1 MATKSTELQPSYE
14 VNIIATVAENTV
26 CFHFYDPAVSVS
38 GGTSFELIAD
48 SCRHD
53 ETCRFLCSSPRPVH
67 ETFERL
73 AVAGCQIRVEKPVNG
88 GHEASECVASEKVT
102 FPFRSQE
109 GSLSEQWYPV
119 GFSNDLKPNQTMRQ
133 VVLGVPVLVW
143 RIEAGTLH
151 GFVDI
156 CPHRHAQL
164 SRGVADELGL
174 TCPYHGW
181 RFGSDGQCNHIPVS
195 LPDNTPNDRISLTSI
210 PTCEHG
216 GIIWSWLGDP
226 SSVAAPPQELDGYEQ
241 SAGWRMTRAARV
253 FPFDLD
259 DVVEN
264 FMDFAHTPIVHP
276 GLIRGISSA
285 KERGVTIEIGETTV
299 KAVHDPV
306 DEKVGLLSGLVVP
319 RGKLVQHSDTF
330 SLPGNVKVEYWF
342 GNDEPK
348 FFAFLG
354 MTPVSANETLI
365 LITIG
370 VRFGWLNPLIS
381 LALPRLIRRVLD
393 QDERILAE
401 QRGNLDLVSNLSRR
415 SLQSDAVDATVRAMR
430 AHVRDPAKPRPQPGN
445 RRIHVRV

>member
-1 MATKSTELQPSYE
+1 
-14 VNIIATVAENTV
+14 
-26 CFHFYDPAVSVS
+26 
-38 GGTSFELIAD
+38 
-48 SCRHD
+48 
-53 ETCRFLCSSPRPVH
+53 
-67 ETFERL
+67 
-73 AVAGCQIRVEKPVNG
+73 
-88 GHEASECVASEKVT
+88 
-102 FPFRSQE
+102 
-109 GSLSEQWYPV
+109 
-119 GFSNDLKPNQTMRQ
+119 
-133 VVLGVPVLVW
+133 
-143 RIEAGTLH
+143 
-151 GFVDI
+151 
-156 CPHRHAQL
+156 
-164 SRGVADELGL
+164 
-174 TCPYHGW
+174 
-181 RFGSDGQCNHIPVS
+181 
-195 LPDNTPNDRISLTSI
+195 
-210 PTCEHG
+210 
-216 GIIWSWLGDP
+216 
-226 SSVAAPPQELDGYEQ
+226 
-241 SAGWRMTRAARV
+241 MTRAARV

-354 MTPVSANETLI
+354 MTPVSPNETLI